1 MRAETADSASMLTI
15 VIPTYNRG
23 EILAD
28 TLRLLLALPGPLE
41 EILVIDQTAEYPPH
55 LHRRIEELCGD
66 HRVRRITRE
75 RPSIPAAMN
84 HGLLEARS
92 KYVLFLDDDI
102 EPSASLLSAHLLGFE
117 TEDIWAVQGQVLQ
130 PDESECAPSE
140 HGGVGLDADLRFSF
154 NQSEPALV
162 RNVMAGNLS
171 VLRSRAIEVGGFD
184 ENFVAVAY
192 RFETD
197 FARRLI
203 AAGGSIRFT
212 PAASLRHLHL
222 ASGGTRTFGDH
233 RTAST
238 AAHSVGDY
246 YFARMHSHGFARI
259 AYVARRL
266 RQNVL
271 TRYHLQ
277 HPWAIPAKL
286 LGEMRGMRL
295 ASELAHEGRRLM
307 SKEDPLS

>member
-1 MRAETADSASMLTI
+1 
-15 VIPTYNRG
+15 
-23 EILAD
+23 
-28 TLRLLLALPGPLE
+28 
-41 EILVIDQTAEYPPH
+41 
-55 LHRRIEELCGD
+55 
-66 HRVRRITRE
+66 
-75 RPSIPAAMN
+75 MN

-117 TEDIWAVQGQVLQ
+117 TADIWAVQGQVLQ
-130 PDESECAPSE
+130 PGESECAPS
-140 HGGVGLDADLRFSF
+140 HRAGDGLDADLRFSF
-154 NQSEPALV
+154 NQTKPALV

-171 VLRSRAIEVGGFD
+171 VLRSRAIELGGFD
-184 ENFVAVAY
+184 ENFVAVAF

-203 AAGGSIRFT
+203 ATGGSIRFA

-233 RTAST
+233 RTGST

-246 YFARMHSHGFARI
+246 YFARMHSHGFARV

-266 RQNVL
+266 RENLL
-271 TRYHLQ
+271 TSYHLK

-295 ASELAHEGRRLM
+295 ASKLAREGRRLIG
-307 SKEDPLS
+307 EENPLS